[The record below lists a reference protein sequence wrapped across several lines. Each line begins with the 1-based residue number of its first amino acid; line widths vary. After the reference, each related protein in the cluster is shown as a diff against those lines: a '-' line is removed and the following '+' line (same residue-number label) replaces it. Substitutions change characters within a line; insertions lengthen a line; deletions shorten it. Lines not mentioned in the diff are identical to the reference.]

1 MKTRAGSL
9 PRFLC
14 TMGLLVP
21 QVASHTSISAAIG
34 QCSLNLPASLQSQ
47 AQLGCPHPV
56 DAKTTDRPVDWSPWT
71 HPPECVHSKKSPG
84 ASYCVYSNS
93 QHGNGGVSII
103 TRPET
108 AASTLDILND
118 SGYTHLKHFVNNSA
132 GPAYEIA
139 DIPGKGKGVVATR
152 HIKRTDAIMADW
164 AALVVDLDLPT
175 SILRTEGYKLFHRA
189 VDQLVDPDRVLQ
201 LARSSTFSGDIVED
215 ILRTNSFSYTLAD
228 DSHMTLYPDV
238 SRVNHACRPN
248 SFIRFTPSSLAV
260 SVVALRDIKPGEEIT
275 ITYVP
280 LGNAKEE
287 RQTALKKWG
296 FECTCSLCT
305 ASKTEIAVSDYR
317 REKIKKLRKEVMNA
331 VGLWDGTRAV
341 KLTQEVLELMK
352 AEDLAPLYSSQYEIM
367 ARLYWKAGD
376 KTTATKYAQMSL
388 DTLVDQG
395 YIEDTPDALQI
406 LLQTFD

>member
-1 MKTRAGSL
+1 M
-9 PRFLC
+9 
-14 TMGLLVP
+14 
-21 QVASHTSISAAIG
+21 
-34 QCSLNLPASLQSQ
+34 
-47 AQLGCPHPV
+47 
-56 DAKTTDRPVDWSPWT
+56 
-71 HPPECVHSKKSPG
+71 
-84 ASYCVYSNS
+84 
-93 QHGNGGVSII
+93 
-103 TRPET
+103 
-108 AASTLDILND
+108 
-118 SGYTHLKHFVNNSA
+118 
-132 GPAYEIA
+132 
-139 DIPGKGKGVVATR
+139 
-152 HIKRTDAIMADW
+152 
-164 AALVVDLDLPT
+164 
-175 SILRTEGYKLFHRA
+175 
-189 VDQLVDPDRVLQ
+189 
-201 LARSSTFSGDIVED
+201 
-215 ILRTNSFSYTLAD
+215 
-228 DSHMTLYPDV
+228 
-238 SRVNHACRPN
+238 
-248 SFIRFTPSSLAV
+248 

-275 ITYVP
+275 ITCMFKQQSHAICTSLMILPDVP

-341 KLTQEVLELMK
+341 KLTHEVLELMK

-395 YIEDTPDALQI
+395 YIEDTPDALPI